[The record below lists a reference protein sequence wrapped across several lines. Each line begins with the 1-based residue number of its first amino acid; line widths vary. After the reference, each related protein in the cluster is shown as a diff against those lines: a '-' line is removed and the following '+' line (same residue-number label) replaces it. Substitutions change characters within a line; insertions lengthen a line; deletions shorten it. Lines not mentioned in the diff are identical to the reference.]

1 MNTIHAAGNAISIMN
16 VAMSRYQAPCLPRAA
31 RLLVLRPVRHLALF
45 ATVSHRRAFCTM
57 PLAVLVS
64 YPGFAHTRPARILLL
79 ALCLERRAKSEERR
93 AKSEERRAGE
103 RESERAESEER
114 RARERESE
122 RANSEERESEERESG
137 RARERESEEG
147 RARERIA
154 REREGERAR
163 ERESEER

>member
-93 AKSEERRAGE
+93 AKSEERE
-103 RESERAESEER
+103 N
-114 RARERESE
+114 E
-122 RANSEERESEERESG
+122 RANSEERESE
-137 RARERESEEG
+137 RARERRAKSEEQESE
-147 RARERIA
+147 RARERIVKS
-154 REREGERAR
+154 ERAKSER
-163 ERESEER
+163 AGERESERAKREERESE